1 MVSVLLIISLAI
13 VTQYVDGKQRTV
25 QVSKL
30 FSDDED
36 LSTNV
41 TSSITIIESDVSLF
55 CCVYGNCS
63 CHSLDHALAN
73 LTSNVLI
80 NITTD
85 MMLLSH
91 IKASNI
97 ENVSIIGH
105 NNPTVNCQNVG
116 GIHFNFCHNC
126 IIQGIIWD
134 GCGAENINTK
144 VKPVLKFSYPSNITI
159 QNCSFQHSTG
169 QAVVLSEVLGDA
181 NINHCN
187 FAYNSHYRGHGAALH
202 YSSYASKHSSL
213 VFIINNC
220 NFTHNKHA
228 KSYIYINKRSNEYNY
243 VTLSNSTF
251 LSNKGTPIFVLNHKL
266 SLNGKNSFQNNR
278 ARKAAGIYI
287 RDHSTIVFGEHS
299 NVAFINNS
307 ADNRGAAVFN

>member
-1 MVSVLLIISLAI
+1 MASVLLIIILT
-13 VTQYVDGKQRTV
+13 VVVVVDGNQRTV

-36 LSTNV
+36 LSTSVN
-41 TSSITIIESDVSLF
+41 SSITIESDVSLF
-55 CCVYGNCS
+55 CCMYGNCS
-63 CHSLDHALAN
+63 CRFLDHALAN

-85 MMLLSH
+85 IMLLSH

-116 GIHFNFCHNC
+116 GIHFNFCRNC

-144 VKPVLKFSYPSNITI
+144 VKPVLKFSYSSNITI

-169 QAVVLSEVLGDA
+169 QAVVLSEVLGDV

-187 FAYNSHYRGHGAALH
+187 FAYICITVITEVTVLLYIIHYML
-202 YSSYASKHSSL
+202 
-213 VFIINNC
+213 
-220 NFTHNKHA
+220 
-228 KSYIYINKRSNEYNY
+228 
-243 VTLSNSTF
+243 
-251 LSNKGTPIFVLNHKL
+251 
-266 SLNGKNSFQNNR
+266 
-278 ARKAAGIYI
+278 
-287 RDHSTIVFGEHS
+287 
-299 NVAFINNS
+299 
-307 ADNRGAAVFN
+307 

>member
-13 VTQYVDGKQRTV
+13 VIQYVDGNQRTV

-41 TSSITIIESDVSLF
+41 NSSITIESDIILF

-63 CHSLDHALAN
+63 CHSVDHALAN

-134 GCGAENINTK
+134 GCGAEIINTK

-169 QAVVLSEVLGDA
+169 QAVVLSEVLGDT

-202 YSSYASKHSSL
+202 YSSYTSKHSSL
-213 VFIINNC
+213 VFTINNC
-220 NFTHNKHA
+220 NFTHNEHA

-243 VTLSNSTF
+243 VTLSNSIF
-251 LSNKGTPIFVLNHKL
+251 LGNKGTPIFVLNHKL
-266 SLNGKNSFQNNR
+266 CLNGINSFQNKSKKR
-278 ARKAAGIYI
+278 C
-287 RDHSTIVFGEHS
+287 RDLYP
-299 NVAFINNS
+299 
-307 ADNRGAAVFN
+307 